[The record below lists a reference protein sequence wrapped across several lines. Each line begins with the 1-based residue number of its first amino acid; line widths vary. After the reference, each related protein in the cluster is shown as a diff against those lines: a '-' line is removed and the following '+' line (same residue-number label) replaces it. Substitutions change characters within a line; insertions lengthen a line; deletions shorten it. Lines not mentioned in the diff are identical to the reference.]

1 MACVECAGGRT
12 SRFDSAIDRPNSDKS
27 SATPNARQNTPRVAV
42 VNINWPEPNDWVVL
56 SADDV
61 HVWTVPL
68 NAPGARLAEFTARL
82 TDEERLRADRFM
94 REDVRRRFIVA
105 RAGLRTILGRYL
117 AMPPEDVPIA
127 IGSHGKPQFGN
138 LAEANDLQFNLSH
151 SGELALVAIARGC
164 DVGVDVE
171 QVRTI
176 EHWQEIAARY
186 FHPAEVAAIAAVP
199 EAERNALFLRC
210 WTQKEAI
217 LKALGIGLGRSL
229 QSFAVGVND
238 DVGHWVE
245 LKALA
250 ASMSRW
256 YWLQSMAPTAGYV
269 AAIATAM
276 QRTVALGIVG
286 DICA

>member
-1 MACVECAGGRT
+1 MRGGRT
-12 SRFDSAIDRPNSDKS
+12 SRFDGAIDRPNSDKS
-27 SATPNARQNTPRVAV
+27 GSTPNARQNTPKVVV

-56 SADDV
+56 AADDV

-68 NAPGARLAEFTARL
+68 NAPGAWLAALTARL

-105 RAGLRTILGRYL
+105 RAGLRTVLGRYL
-117 AMPPEDVPIA
+117 AMPPEEVPIA
-127 IGSHGKPQFGN
+127 VGSHGKPQFGN

-151 SGELALVAIARGC
+151 SGELALMAVTRGC

-171 QVRTI
+171 QVRPI

-186 FHPAEVAAIAAVP
+186 FHAAEVAAIGAAAEP
-199 EAERNALFLRC
+199 ERVVSFLRC
-210 WTQKEAI
+210 WTQKEAV
-217 LKALGIGLGRSL
+217 LKSLGVGLGHSL
-229 QSFAVGVND
+229 HSFAVGVND
-238 DVGHWVE
+238 DVGQWVE

-250 ASMSRW
+250 ASMSRR

-276 QRTVALGIVG
+276 QRRIKMGIVG